1 MIIGKYFMYPGA
13 QAALIQ
19 HAQAEI
25 RSRAKQ
31 RVKEDLAA
39 VLKRDHYWQFD
50 GQTAE
55 QRAVSSNVKCAA

>member
-1 MIIGKYFMYPGA
+1 MIVGKYFMYPGA
-13 QAALIQ
+13 QAALIR

-31 RVKEDLAA
+31 RVKDDLES
-39 VLKRDHYWQFD
+39 VLKQDHYWQFD
-50 GQTAE
+50 GQTIE